1 MEVVSLS
8 NIDEVTVGKAVATLP
23 ATPGTLLSIRSK
35 PPYFSAQQTKEDVAW
50 IEVEASGR
58 LVITPV
64 SHSSRDGAHYGQE
77 EVWR

>member
-8 NIDEVTVGKAVATLP
+8 NFDDESIGKTVSTLP
-23 ATPGTLLSIRSK
+23 TILGTLLSIRSES
-35 PPYFSAQQTKEDVAW
+35 PYISAKQSKEDVAW

-64 SHSSRDGAHYGQE
+64 SHSTLDRAHYGQE
-77 EVWR
+77 EVYQ

>member
-8 NIDEVTVGKAVATLP
+8 NFDEVSIDKTVSTLP
-23 ATPGTLLSIRSK
+23 TIPGTLLSIRSQ
-35 PPYFSAQQTKEDVAW
+35 PPYFSAQQSKEDVAW

-64 SHSSRDGAHYGQE
+64 SHSSLDRAHYGQE
-77 EVWR
+77 EVYH